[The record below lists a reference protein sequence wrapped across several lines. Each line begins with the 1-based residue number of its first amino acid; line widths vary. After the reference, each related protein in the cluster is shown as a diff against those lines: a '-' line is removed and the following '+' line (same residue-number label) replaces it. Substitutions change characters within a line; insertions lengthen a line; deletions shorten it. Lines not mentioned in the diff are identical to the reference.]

1 MLEQN
6 KGSILAHLM
15 MLLGVLFILL
25 LFVAII
31 LYQYVLTNIF
41 HETKNNLY
49 MVNRNVLIALN
60 REQMGL
66 DENSFYQSKVES
78 LVEKEIERLWGIKVG
93 KEERSGIIRK
103 LCIEDVR
110 IRYEDKKM
118 YICSEIEVSLNP
130 FIFCDALKDKLK
142 FKVIEETK
150 IEKMKG

>member
-1 MLEQN
+1 MVVNSGLKQS

-31 LYQYVLTNIF
+31 LYQYVLTDIF

-49 MVNRNVLIALN
+49 MVNRNVLMALN

-93 KEERSGIIRK
+93 KEE
-103 LCIEDVR
+103 
-110 IRYEDKKM
+110 
-118 YICSEIEVSLNP
+118 
-130 FIFCDALKDKLK
+130 
-142 FKVIEETK
+142 
-150 IEKMKG
+150 KGRDCC